1 MNKNSSILLSSKSYR
16 YNNDTTTK
24 DSRVD
29 VNHINT
35 IKRPSSPTD
44 DLVLLDPS
52 IVVKIKLK
60 RKLSSRSEEI
70 GNRIN
75 NNEDTIVQW
84 H

>member
-1 MNKNSSILLSSKSYR
+1 MNKNLSSKSYQYR
-16 YNNDTTTK
+16 YNNDTTTR

-44 DLVLLDPS
+44 DLLLDPS

-70 GNRIN
+70 RNRN
-75 NNEDTIVQW
+75 HEDIIVQW
-84 H
+84 Y

>member
-16 YNNDTTTK
+16 YNNDTNTR
-24 DSRVD
+24 DSR
-29 VNHINT
+29 VNHINR

-60 RKLSSRSEEI
+60 RKLSSRSEEV

-75 NNEDTIVQW
+75 NNEDTIVQ
-84 H
+84 